1 MNTKINEVLFYGFTN
16 KELERIRKEIGK
28 TGEDEFNMA
37 FTQEVSDLLG
47 FDVLTIIQPGGRV
60 DLMKAGE

>member
-1 MNTKINEVLFYGFTN
+1 METKINEVVFYGFTN
-16 KELERIRKEIGK
+16 KELETIRDKTGK

-60 DLMKAGE
+60 NLMKAGE